1 MKYLK
6 SPGRPDVKWFHS
18 AVTEQA
24 GKINRD
30 KQQQES
36 VIFHR
41 SQKQTEK
48 APSEAEEKGDD
59 VRTQPQILSSF
70 EVPEMDEE
78 GNPLERDHSLYV
90 VLPGGQEKNAMVH
103 GSKPVMDLLVT
114 LCASYHLNPTDYTVE
129 VVSTNKNNISFK
141 PNSPIGSLEAER
153 IVLKPRGTE
162 GKSRTPYM
170 PEATVRLLINYNKA
184 HKAVVR
190 VNPRVPLELL
200 LPRVCDKCEFQ
211 VDTTVLLRDPQS
223 TEPLDLTKSLDQH
236 GLREVFAKDS
246 AVTEPADRPKTP
258 GAEIISQ
265 PPLQELPKKESRQKE
280 NPGFLSLFRRKKKNP
295 EQDGAAS
302 VPASPAANKPM
313 VLSMNV
319 QDASSS
325 NTVDTPKKRRAP
337 QPPMSV
343 SLSVPNNLST
353 CHLREPQ
360 MSADSTLRRTKRRAP
375 PPPCANSHQEQQAD
389 TQLTGPV
396 DPLNTLEELRESD
409 ESDSLDLS
417 RSSSPS
423 PHSSRTLPSSS
434 SSRPSFEPCLPSF
447 RGKDFSEA
455 RSALA
460 KVLSSSVSKGTLVKH
475 WRKSASLPK
484 IHRSSSSLTQRFTDN
499 GLFRIELESVLKSR
513 LSTEPQWEDPRQ
525 RKGMT
530 TFKVIPLNKQKS
542 HEPETPPDVPD
553 QHQVTVEKDPESQAS
568 PEAENYQS
576 EHEDDSY
583 SHGSDTGTPL
593 QRQELSSQETSYSL
607 ESPPPSEEASDTPDS
622 PPPVQEASEA
632 PDSPSQEPS
641 EAPDSPSQEE
651 SDTPES
657 PPPSQEPSEAPDS
670 PSQKASEA
678 PDSPSQKAS
687 EAPDSPPPVQEA
699 SEAPD
704 SPSQEASDALE
715 SPTPAQE
722 RSEAPASPTPAQE
735 SQDQSGA
742 PNSPP
747 PSQEPSEAPDSPSQ
761 EASDGL
767 ESPLPAQEPSEAPD
781 SPPSA
786 QEASD
791 APDSPSQE
799 LSDAPD
805 SPSPSQDPSG
815 GPNSPPSDQEASKAP
830 DSPSPSQDPSGAL
843 NSPPPS
849 QEPSEAPDSP
859 SQEASDGL
867 ESPLPA
873 QEPSEA
879 PDSPP
884 SVQEA
889 SDAPDSPS
897 PSQDP
902 SGGPNSP
909 PSDQEASKAPDS
921 PSPSQDPSGAL
932 NSPPPSQEA
941 SDPPDSPSPSQD
953 LSGAPN
959 SPPSDQEASKA
970 PYSPPPAQEASDAP
984 DSHPPPPD
992 LADQKRM
999 VSPLS
1004 EVEGNDE
1011 RPMEGEEEEP
1021 EVVSEVTAA
1030 TESNKLSDCQI
1041 NSNDESE
1048 DLQNPG
1054 PGSVSGGVDQWVSC
1068 TDETEEEDVFPP
1080 PPPPVFFNEDLEPLE
1095 EVQGDAIISSPS
1107 QPSSP
1112 ACNGETKVFSKDH
1125 RVLSGGPE
1133 PSDKMSAAPSRF
1145 AQAVALAVQRSH
1157 LQIYGKALDYQDPS
1171 GQHSAPP
1178 SAPSSTYQYGTA
1190 RSCARERPS
1199 QNCLWPNL
1207 LVCQAWTEWAR
1218 FKTFSLSSAPAPP
1231 DEGGR
1236 GEGEQDGLLVD
1247 DGR

>member
-1 MKYLK
+1 
-6 SPGRPDVKWFHS
+6 
-18 AVTEQA
+18 
-24 GKINRD
+24 
-30 KQQQES
+30 
-36 VIFHR
+36 
-41 SQKQTEK
+41 
-48 APSEAEEKGDD
+48 
-59 VRTQPQILSSF
+59 
-70 EVPEMDEE
+70 MDEE

-258 GAEIISQ
+258 GAEIIS
-265 PPLQELPKKESRQKE
+265 PPSLQVLMRCTELPKKESRQKE

-302 VPASPAANKPM
+302 VPASPATNKPM

-319 QDASSS
+319 QDAYSSI
-325 NTVDTPKKRRAP
+325 TVDTPKKRRAP

-375 PPPCANSHQEQQAD
+375 PPPCANSHQEHQAD

-525 RKGMT
+525 KKGMT

-553 QHQVTVEKDPESQAS
+553 QHQVTVENDPESQAS

-576 EHEDDSY
+576 EREDDSY

-593 QRQELSSQETSYSL
+593 QSQELSSQE
-607 ESPPPSEEASDTPDS
+607 ASD
-622 PPPVQEASEA
+622 
-632 PDSPSQEPS
+632 
-641 EAPDSPSQEE
+641 
-651 SDTPES
+651 
-657 PPPSQEPSEAPDS
+657 
-670 PSQKASEA
+670 
-678 PDSPSQKAS
+678 
-687 EAPDSPPPVQEA
+687 APDSPPPVQEA

-704 SPSQEASDALE
+704 SPSQEASDAPDSPPPSQEPAEAPNSPSQEASDALE

-722 RSEAPASPTPAQE
+722 RAEAPASPPPAQE
-735 SQDQSGA
+735 RSDA
-742 PNSPP
+742 PDTPP
-747 PSQEPSEAPDSPSQ
+747 PAQETSDAPGSPSQ
-761 EASDGL
+761 EAFDAL
-767 ESPLPAQEPSEAPD
+767 QSPLPAQEPSEAPD
-781 SPPSA
+781 SPPSV

-849 QEPSEAPDSP
+849 QE
-859 SQEASDGL
+859 ASG
-867 ESPLPA
+867 P
-873 QEPSEA
+873 
-879 PDSPP
+879 
-884 SVQEA
+884 
-889 SDAPDSPS
+889 PDSPS

-902 SGGPNSP
+902 SGGP
-909 PSDQEASKAPDS
+909 
-921 PSPSQDPSGAL
+921 

-970 PYSPPPAQEASDAP
+970 PYFPPPAQEASDAP

-1080 PPPPVFFNEDLEPLE
+1080 PPPPVFFSEDLEPLE

-1112 ACNGETKVFSKDH
+1112 ACNGETNVFSEDH
-1125 RVLSGGPE
+1125 RDVSGGPV

-1157 LQIYGKALDYQDPS
+1157 LQSHGKALDYQDPS
-1171 GQHSAPP
+1171 GQHSVPP
-1178 SAPSSTYQYGTA
+1178 SAPSSTYQYGA
-1190 RSCARERPS
+1190 
-1199 QNCLWPNL
+1199 
-1207 LVCQAWTEWAR
+1207 
-1218 FKTFSLSSAPAPP
+1218 
-1231 DEGGR
+1231 
-1236 GEGEQDGLLVD
+1236 
-1247 DGR
+1247 